1 MTISEDMRWRA
12 LVLYYV
18 YAQSPNA
25 VARVLG
31 ISRASVMNIRK
42 LFDEKGIVMETTRSI
57 LSVNWPSE
65 VIDWVKDYT
74 VENPCF
80 YLEEIQND
88 MRVQFFTR
96 YPSLPMSIPTICRA
110 LKHVLKI
117 SRKVLEKRAREAT
130 AIARD
135 EYFSNLSQWYM
146 FPGQLVFVD
155 ETSKDGRDGYRRYA
169 RSYVGTKAIVK
180 QKFTRGNRISA
191 IAACTIEGFIGH
203 GTTEGTFNRGSFHEN
218 FIEHVIPHLRPWPM
232 PNSIVIMDNA
242 KIHCYTELHDLIHMT
257 GAILIYLP
265 PYSPELNPIENL
277 FGLLKRYIQRHFK
290 DLLGLEPN
298 SVFKAAMLKC
308 TEGVAV
314 RNILVYR
321 LWLWGRISY

>member
-96 YPSLPMSIPTICRA
+96 YPSL
-110 LKHVLKI
+110 LKKLKI
-117 SRKVLEKRAREAT
+117 IYVL
-130 AIARD
+130 
-135 EYFSNLSQWYM
+135 Q
-146 FPGQLVFVD
+146 
-155 ETSKDGRDGYRRYA
+155 
-169 RSYVGTKAIVK
+169 
-180 QKFTRGNRISA
+180 
-191 IAACTIEGFIGH
+191 
-203 GTTEGTFNRGSFHEN
+203 
-218 FIEHVIPHLRPWPM
+218 
-232 PNSIVIMDNA
+232 
-242 KIHCYTELHDLIHMT
+242 
-257 GAILIYLP
+257 
-265 PYSPELNPIENL
+265 
-277 FGLLKRYIQRHFK
+277 
-290 DLLGLEPN
+290 
-298 SVFKAAMLKC
+298 
-308 TEGVAV
+308 
-314 RNILVYR
+314 
-321 LWLWGRISY
+321 